1 MFATV
6 CFEHWDVW
14 CTPPPPTIFNWYK
27 RREPGT
33 RRRYTMFSCTRAE
46 CAWCNFRDMLQQDK
60 DRHKLAFCDETIWV
74 SHERCMRRWQRALGT
89 PNL

>member
-1 MFATV
+1 MFATI

-27 RREPGT
+27 RRDPGT

-46 CAWCNFRDMLQQDK
+46 CAWCNFRDVLQDK
-60 DRHKLAFCDETIWV
+60 HPHELAFCDQTIWV
-74 SHERCMRRWQRALGT
+74 SHERCMRRWKRALKSLN
-89 PNL
+89 P